1 LGGGLDAQAQ
11 WEYRVLTIGSWLN
24 FKTDDAEARLKELSA
39 DGWEVVNSHRDSLD
53 RMVVVAKR
61 PLTLTERR
69 RRSYP

>member
-1 LGGGLDAQAQ
+1 MSAPAQ

-24 FKTDDAEARLKELSA
+24 FKAEDAEARLNELGA

-61 PLTLTERR
+61 PLTITERR